1 MSMGDLR
8 EYGGRVIMGAMYYA
22 IPFFFYYK
30 NVNKHSPFLFFS
42 LLIFCCVILKAAMI
56 LNMAKKLVKVVIYI
70 LFLLFYKYAFFK
82 KMIKTNPFLL
92 SFLVK
97 AREYGLYKNI
107 I

>member
-42 LLIFCCVILKAAMI
+42 LLIFCCVFLKAAMI
-56 LNMAKKLVKVVIYI
+56 LNMAKKSKNCYIYFSNF
-70 LFLLFYKYAFFK
+70 FLNSQRVN
-82 KMIKTNPFLL
+82 MGDSTL
-92 SFLVK
+92 SV
-97 AREYGLYKNI
+97 
-107 I
+107 